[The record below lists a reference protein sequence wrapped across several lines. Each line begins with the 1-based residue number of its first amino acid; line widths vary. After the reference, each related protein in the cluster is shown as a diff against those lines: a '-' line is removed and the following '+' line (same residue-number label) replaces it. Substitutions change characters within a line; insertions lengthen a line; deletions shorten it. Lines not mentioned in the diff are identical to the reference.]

1 MSPFRNRKLLA
12 LTLAHFV
19 IDFYSGAVPLV
30 LAAQTAPLRLSQGQ
44 VGLVALAF
52 NLSSA
57 LGQPLFG
64 LLADHKRAP
73 LLALAGVL
81 WGAVFTGLAGL
92 AGRFEV
98 LLVLMAVAGL
108 GAAAFHPPGAGGV
121 PRVSPQE
128 QRGGA
133 MAVFLLGGTSGHAFG
148 PLAAGIVLS
157 ALGPR
162 GTLTLSLLAVV
173 AAFPLFAALHR
184 LHYERLYPTAGDP
197 ALPSA
202 SRRPVAWRGLL
213 TANLILLGLVIL
225 FRQWM
230 DISVVTYLPQHF
242 LQQGRNVL
250 YAGNIA
256 FVIALGGMTGNLTAG
271 FLSDHIGRHRVIIA
285 SLLLAAPMLV
295 ALMHAQ
301 GVWVVISAFALG
313 FCTIASLPLT
323 LLIGQEMLP
332 DRPGVMTGLTLGFTF
347 VAGGIGAAV
356 TGALAE
362 RFTLNGV
369 FAWLPLLPL
378 LAAVA
383 ALGLSAIKTGKQTAA
398 VPIGEQSC

>member
-12 LTLAHFV
+12 LTGAHFV

-30 LAAQTAPLRLSQGQ
+30 LAAQTSPLHLSQGQ
-44 VGLVALAF
+44 VGLIALAF

-64 LLADHKRAP
+64 LLADRKRAP

-81 WGAVFTGLAGL
+81 WGAVFTGMAGL
-92 AGRFEV
+92 ATRFEI
-98 LLVLMAVAGL
+98 LLVLMAIAGL

-121 PRVSPQE
+121 PRISSQD
-128 QRGGA
+128 QRGSA

-162 GTLTLSLLAVV
+162 GTLALALLAAVS
-173 AAFPLFAALHR
+173 APFLFAALRR
-184 LHYERLYPTAGDP
+184 LRYE
-197 ALPSA
+197 ALNSSA
-202 SRRPVAWRGLL
+202 SDATPSSTPRRTEGLGGLL
-213 TANLILLGLVIL
+213 TFSLILLALVIL

-230 DISVVTYLPQHF
+230 DVSVVTYLPQHF

-256 FVIALGGMTGNLTAG
+256 FALSLGGMVGNLTAG
-271 FLSDHIGRHRVIIA
+271 FLSDRIGRHRVIIA
-285 SLLLAAPMLV
+285 SLLLAAPMLI

-301 GVWVVISAFALG
+301 GVWVVIFAFALG

-347 VAGGIGAAV
+347 IAGGLGAAV

-362 RFTLNGV
+362 RFSLGTV

-378 LAAVA
+378 LAMVA
-383 ALGLSAIKTGKQTAA
+383 ALGLSSTQRGRGMAA
-398 VPIGEQSC
+398 APAAE

>member
-12 LTLAHFV
+12 LTGAHFV

-30 LAAQTAPLRLSQGQ
+30 LAAQTSPLHLSQGQ
-44 VGLVALAF
+44 VGLIALAY

-64 LLADHKRAP
+64 LLADHRRAP

-81 WGAVFTGLAGL
+81 WGAAFTGLAGL
-92 AGRFEV
+92 ATRFEM
-98 LLVLMAVAGL
+98 LLVLMAIAGL

-121 PRVSPQE
+121 PRISAQD

-148 PLAAGIVLS
+148 PLAAGIALS

-162 GTLTLSLLAVV
+162 GTLALSLLAV
-173 AAFPLFAALHR
+173 ASAPFLFAALRR
-184 LHYERLYPTAGDP
+184 LHYG
-197 ALPSA
+197 ALNLSANDVASSSPSRHVEGLG
-202 SRRPVAWRGLL
+202 SLL
-213 TANLILLGLVIL
+213 TFSLVLLALVIL

-230 DISVVTYLPQHF
+230 DASVMTYLPQHF

-256 FVIALGGMTGNLTAG
+256 FVLAIGGMMGNLTAG
-271 FLSDHIGRHRVIIA
+271 FLSDRIGRHRVIII
-285 SLLLAAPMLV
+285 SLLLAAPMFI
-295 ALMHAQ
+295 ALMHVQ
-301 GVWVVISAFALG
+301 GVWVVIFAFALG

-332 DRPGVMTGLTLGFTF
+332 NRPGVMTGLTLGFTF
-347 VAGGIGAAV
+347 VAGGLGAAV

-362 RFTLNGV
+362 RLSLGTV

-383 ALGLSAIKTGKQTAA
+383 ALGLSMAQRGKRAA
-398 VPIGEQSC
+398 VALVVE